1 MMKNHN
7 EKTVYGKGINDM
19 EYGWVGKSELNKR
32 LYKLWHGIIQRV
44 YSEKWHIQNP
54 SYKNC
59 TLQEEWHLLSNFV
72 DDVVKIDNYELW
84 LNNPGKYISLDKDIK
99 EPGNRCYCVDK
110 CMFVT
115 MQENSRE
122 SGKRKDN
129 VGENNP
135 MYGKTHTEKAKQKMK
150 ESHANVNGK
159 NNPRYG
165 TGRKVAQWDKNGE
178 YIIKIWERGMMEI
191 KEVLDINITLI
202 SKCCMFWEM
211 NCDKNEWFKHHK
223 NKPQKTSHGYI
234 WKYYE
239 ED

>member
-115 MQENSRE
+115 MKENSRE

-178 YIIKIWERGMMEI
+178 YIIKIWERGIMEI
-191 KEVLDINITLI
+191 KEVLGINLTSI
-202 SKCCMFWEM
+202 SKCCQFWEM
-211 NCDKNEWFKHHK
+211 NCNKIEWFKTHK
-223 NKPQKTSHGYI
+223 NRPQKTSHGYV

>member
-191 KEVLDINITLI
+191 KEVLGINITSI
-202 SKCCMFWEM
+202 SKCCQFWEM
-211 NCDKNEWFKHHK
+211 NCNKIEWFKTHK
-223 NKPQKTSHGYI
+223 NRPQKTSHGYV

>member
-19 EYGWVGKSELNKR
+19 EYGWIGKSELNKR

-159 NNPRYG
+159 NSPRYG
-165 TGRKVAQWDKNGE
+165 TGRKVVQWDKNGE

-191 KEVLDINITLI
+191 KEVLGINITSI
-202 SKCCMFWEM
+202 SKCCQFWEM
-211 NCDKNEWFKHHK
+211 NCNKIEWFKTHK
-223 NKPQKTSHGYI
+223 NRPQKTSHGYV

>member
-159 NNPRYG
+159 NSPRYG
-165 TGRKVAQWDKNGE
+165 TGRKVVQWDKNGE

-191 KEVLDINITLI
+191 KEVLGINITSI
-202 SKCCMFWEM
+202 SKCCQFWEM
-211 NCDKNEWFKHHK
+211 NCNKIEWFKTHK
-223 NKPQKTSHGYI
+223 NRPQKTSHGYV

>member
-19 EYGWVGKSELNKR
+19 EYGWIGKSELNKR

-115 MQENSRE
+115 
-122 SGKRKDN
+122 
-129 VGENNP
+129 
-135 MYGKTHTEKAKQKMK
+135 
-150 ESHANVNGK
+150 
-159 NNPRYG
+159 
-165 TGRKVAQWDKNGE
+165 
-178 YIIKIWERGMMEI
+178 IK
-191 KEVLDINITLI
+191 
-202 SKCCMFWEM
+202 
-211 NCDKNEWFKHHK
+211 
-223 NKPQKTSHGYI
+223 
-234 WKYYE
+234 
-239 ED
+239 